1 MKIDHSE
8 NWGKMLEDTEEVVL
22 REKHIVS
29 FEANITDEKLRQ
41 IYWQANGTHLSDD
54 DNLEDLDRI
63 SSLLGLNRSHS
74 VGVPQ
79 MHFIPY
85 REEDVL
91 KDLQQHSF
99 IHSNLA
105 KEARKSAPTE
115 EFHLKRPVTIGN
127 VFKRD
132 SFLRQSW
139 NTILRRNKSQRK
151 KSLSTEDVHK
161 SEKKYHEEHSSNN
174 DGSSDGAPMSP
185 KAKKKG
191 HKRSSSTSSCMSNRS
206 TNSIGIRSAPT
217 TPMAPLQG
225 QADTNHSNYGQS
237 VVNLNSISRSPSHSS
252 TKSDSK
258 SVKQQLTQSGATG
271 TVANNRSVSPNNQ
284 LKGAGGGGSEK
295 EASTG
300 SGKDTRKEKKRK
312 ELSSSRQKKFHRH
325 FQQVSTDE
333 RVINYF
339 SCALVSDILL
349 QGHLYITDNYFA
361 FYSNVFGFVTKLLI
375 PIVSVVKIS
384 KEKTAKI
391 IPNAVGVATIDER
404 HVFGSFMS
412 REAAYR
418 LMVSVWRPLVPA
430 DDIPETPAIKAPDV
444 EVSEYSIEEDSSCSV
459 SGNESPTQIQESS
472 ANSDAAPRQRAP
484 ISVVD
489 GLPPDEMPALP
500 IVSTSP
506 KPVIFRHAP
515 PPPATATKKSLVTR
529 LRLKIPKNLHIIH
542 LGMVLALVLTIFSGF
557 LLYRILD
564 IQARANEFPTIDYK
578 WTGSKD
584 DKELYAEVLRWQKEL
599 QSKSLEEAQKMLN
612 SNLDQIVKVRE
623 SLETL
628 STLIHDKLDADP
640 AASNS
645 GAT

>member
-1 MKIDHSE
+1 
-8 NWGKMLEDTEEVVL
+8 MLEENEEETVVL
-22 REKHIVS
+22 REKHILT
-29 FEANITDEKLRQ
+29 FEANLAEEKLRQ
-41 IYWQANGTHLSDD
+41 IYWQDENVHLK
-54 DNLEDLDRI
+54 DLDRI
-63 SSLLGLNRSHS
+63 SSYLAFNRCHS
-74 VGVPQ
+74 VAVPQ
-79 MHFIPY
+79 THYIPY
-85 REEDVL
+85 RHDDVL
-91 KDLQQHSF
+91 QNLQQESF

-105 KEARKSAPTE
+105 KEVRKSMPE
-115 EFHLKRPVTIGN
+115 ECPHKKPVTIGS

-139 NTILRRNKSQRK
+139 NHFIKRNKSQRR
-151 KSLSTEDVHK
+151 KSMSSEDVARMKHRK
-161 SEKKYHEEHSSNN
+161 EKKIVDSSN
-174 DGSSDGAPMSP
+174 DASSDGAKSSP
-185 KAKKKG
+185 KAAKKG

-225 QADTNHSNYGQS
+225 QTDTNHSSYGQS

-258 SVKQQLTQSGATG
+258 SVRQQLAPALGG
-271 TVANNRSVSPNNQ
+271 TVANNLRSVSPNQQ
-284 LKGAGGGGSEK
+284 LKGASGGGSEK

-300 SGKDTRKEKKRK
+300 SGKDAGKEKKRK

-325 FQQVSTDE
+325 FQKVSADE
-333 RVINYF
+333 HVINYF

-375 PIVSVVKIS
+375 PIQSVTKIS

-391 IPNAVGVATIDER
+391 IPNAIGVATAEER

-418 LMVSVWRPLVPA
+418 LMESVWRPLAPA
-430 DDIPETPAIKAPDV
+430 DVVPETPEPKTLDV
-444 EVSEYSIEEDSSCSV
+444 EISECSIEEDSSCSV

-472 ANSDAAPRQRAP
+472 ANSDPAPRQRV
-484 ISVVD
+484 SVVD
-489 GLPPDEMPALP
+489 GLPPDEMPT
-500 IVSTSP
+500 IVSSSP

-515 PPPATATKKSLVTR
+515 PPPVAAKKSLLAR
-529 LRLKIPKNLHIIH
+529 LRLKLPKNVHIVH

-564 IQARANEFPTIDYK
+564 IQARANEFPTLDYK
-578 WTGSKD
+578 WTGTKD
-584 DKELYAEVLRWQKEL
+584 DAELYAEVLKWQKEL

-628 STLIHDKLDADP
+628 STLIHDKLDTDP
-640 AASNS
+640 ATSNS

>member
-1 MKIDHSE
+1 
-8 NWGKMLEDTEEVVL
+8 MLCFVQG
-22 REKHIVS
+22 
-29 FEANITDEKLRQ
+29 IT
-41 IYWQANGTHLSDD
+41 G
-54 DNLEDLDRI
+54 
-63 SSLLGLNRSHS
+63 
-74 VGVPQ
+74 
-79 MHFIPY
+79 
-85 REEDVL
+85 
-91 KDLQQHSF
+91 
-99 IHSNLA
+99 
-105 KEARKSAPTE
+105 
-115 EFHLKRPVTIGN
+115 
-127 VFKRD
+127 
-132 SFLRQSW
+132 
-139 NTILRRNKSQRK
+139 
-151 KSLSTEDVHK
+151 
-161 SEKKYHEEHSSNN
+161 SSNN
-174 DGSSDGAPMSP
+174 AEKTRSGSIAEGGRDVP
-185 KAKKKG
+185 KVASKCNKLLRK
-191 HKRSSSTSSCMSNRS
+191 SRS

-225 QADTNHSNYGQS
+225 QTDTTNHSNYGQS

-258 SVKQQLTQSGATG
+258 SVRQQLTPLVVTGG
-271 TVANNRSVSPNNQ
+271 TVANNLRSVSPQ
-284 LKGAGGGGSEK
+284 QQASSKGGAGSEK
-295 EASTG
+295 ESSATAG
-300 SGKDTRKEKKRK
+300 SGKDAGSGGGKEKKRK

-418 LMVSVWRPLVPA
+418 LMVSVWRPLAEVET
-430 DDIPETPAIKAPDV
+430 PETPSAIKAPDV
-444 EVSEYSIEEDSSCSV
+444 EISECSIEEDSSCSV

-472 ANSDAAPRQRAP
+472 ANSDPMPRQR

-489 GLPPDEMPALP
+489 GLPPSELVMPA
-500 IVSTSP
+500 IVSASP

-515 PPPATATKKSLVTR
+515 PPPNLAPAAAKKASLAAR
-529 LRLKIPKNLHIIH
+529 LRLKLPKNLHIVHI
-542 LGMVLALVLTIFSGF
+542 GMVLALVLTIFSGF

-564 IQARANEFPTIDYK
+564 IQARANEFPTLDYK
-578 WTGSKD
+578 WTGTKD
-584 DKELYAEVLRWQKEL
+584 DAELYAEVLKWQKEL

-623 SLETL
+623 SLESL
-628 STLIHDKLDADP
+628 STLIHDKLDAE

-645 GAT
+645 GAA

>member
-1 MKIDHSE
+1 RRIKRWSTCQPQ
-8 NWGKMLEDTEEVVL
+8 NYQKGSQEEQFQFQL
-22 REKHIVS
+22 YEQSINKQHWHPFS
-29 FEANITDEKLRQ
+29 SNDP
-41 IYWQANGTHLSDD
+41 NGT
-54 DNLEDLDRI
+54 
-63 SSLLGLNRSHS
+63 
-74 VGVPQ
+74 
-79 MHFIPY
+79 
-85 REEDVL
+85 
-91 KDLQQHSF
+91 
-99 IHSNLA
+99 
-105 KEARKSAPTE
+105 T
-115 EFHLKRPVTIGN
+115 
-127 VFKRD
+127 
-132 SFLRQSW
+132 
-139 NTILRRNKSQRK
+139 
-151 KSLSTEDVHK
+151 
-161 SEKKYHEEHSSNN
+161 
-174 DGSSDGAPMSP
+174 
-185 KAKKKG
+185 
-191 HKRSSSTSSCMSNRS
+191 
-206 TNSIGIRSAPT
+206 
-217 TPMAPLQG
+217 QG
-225 QADTNHSNYGQS
+225 QTDTNHSTYGQS

-258 SVKQQLTQSGATG
+258 SVRQQLTPSGAG
-271 TVANNRSVSPNNQ
+271 TVANNLRSVSPNQQ

-295 EASTG
+295 ETSTG
-300 SGKDTRKEKKRK
+300 SGKDAGKEKKRK

-333 RVINYF
+333 HVINYF

-391 IPNAVGVATIDER
+391 IPNAVGVATSDER

-430 DDIPETPAIKAPDV
+430 EEAPETPATKAPDA
-444 EVSEYSIEEDSSCSV
+444 EMFECSMEEDSSCSV

-472 ANSDAAPRQRAP
+472 ANSDPAPRQRP
-484 ISVVD
+484 GVSVVD
-489 GLPPDEMPALP
+489 GLPPDEMPSL
-500 IVSTSP
+500 VSSNP

-515 PPPATATKKSLVTR
+515 PPPTLAATTMAKKSFLTR
-529 LRLKIPKNLHIIH
+529 LRPKLPKNLHIVH
-542 LGMVLALVLTIFSGF
+542 LGMVLAVILTIFSGF

-564 IQARANEFPTIDYK
+564 IQARANEFPTLDYK
-578 WTGSKD
+578 WSGTKD
-584 DKELYAEVLRWQKEL
+584 DAELYAEVLKWQKEL

-628 STLIHDKLDADP
+628 STLIHDKLETDP
-640 AASNS
+640 ATTGNS

>member
-1 MKIDHSE
+1 MTRKQLAV
-8 NWGKMLEDTEEVVL
+8 MLCFVQGIAGSSNG
-22 REKHIVS
+22 EKTRNGSIEGGRDMPKATS
-29 FEANITDEKLRQ
+29 KCNKL
-41 IYWQANGTHLSDD
+41 L
-54 DNLEDLDRI
+54 
-63 SSLLGLNRSHS
+63 
-74 VGVPQ
+74 
-79 MHFIPY
+79 
-85 REEDVL
+85 
-91 KDLQQHSF
+91 
-99 IHSNLA
+99 
-105 KEARKSAPTE
+105 RKS
-115 EFHLKRPVTIGN
+115 
-127 VFKRD
+127 
-132 SFLRQSW
+132 
-139 NTILRRNKSQRK
+139 
-151 KSLSTEDVHK
+151 
-161 SEKKYHEEHSSNN
+161 
-174 DGSSDGAPMSP
+174 
-185 KAKKKG
+185 
-191 HKRSSSTSSCMSNRS
+191 RS

-225 QADTNHSNYGQS
+225 QTDTNHSNYGQS

-258 SVKQQLTQSGATG
+258 SVRQQLAPSVTG
-271 TVANNRSVSPNNQ
+271 TVANNLRSVSPNQQ

-300 SGKDTRKEKKRK
+300 SGKDAGKEKKRK

-325 FQQVSTDE
+325 FQQVSTE
-333 RVINYF
+333 EHVINYF

-430 DDIPETPAIKAPDV
+430 EEAPETPATKAPDV
-444 EVSEYSIEEDSSCSV
+444 EISECSIEEDSSCSV

-472 ANSDAAPRQRAP
+472 ANSDPAPRQRV
-484 ISVVD
+484 SVVD
-489 GLPPDEMPALP
+489 GFPPDEMPP
-500 IVSTSP
+500 IVSSSP

-515 PPPATATKKSLVTR
+515 PPPVAAVTKKSLAAR
-529 LRLKIPKNLHIIH
+529 LRLKLPKNLHIVH
-542 LGMVLALVLTIFSGF
+542 LGMVLAVILTIFSGF

-564 IQARANEFPTIDYK
+564 IQARTNEFPTLDYK

-584 DKELYAEVLRWQKEL
+584 DAELYAEVLKWQKEL

-628 STLIHDKLDADP
+628 STLIHDKLDTDP
-640 AASNS
+640 ATSSNS

>member
-1 MKIDHSE
+1 MGESE
-8 NWGKMLEDTEEVVL
+8 QWTGFLAVPDNCRLQRSK
-22 REKHIVS
+22 
-29 FEANITDEKLRQ
+29 
-41 IYWQANGTHLSDD
+41 SD
-54 DNLEDLDRI
+54 
-63 SSLLGLNRSHS
+63 SH
-74 VGVPQ
+74 
-79 MHFIPY
+79 
-85 REEDVL
+85 
-91 KDLQQHSF
+91 
-99 IHSNLA
+99 A
-105 KEARKSAPTE
+105 KEKRKEETKCHISRSQINVAIDDGEGCTASATRSLISQTIAVTSH
-115 EFHLKRPVTIGN
+115 HLGIQFRLPPHLGPVEAPP
-127 VFKRD
+127 
-132 SFLRQSW
+132 
-139 NTILRRNKSQRK
+139 
-151 KSLSTEDVHK
+151 EDAALD
-161 SEKKYHEEHSSNN
+161 YI
-174 DGSSDGAPMSP
+174 P
-185 KAKKKG
+185 
-191 HKRSSSTSSCMSNRS
+191 S

-258 SVKQQLTQSGATG
+258 SVRQQLTPSGATG
-271 TVANNRSVSPNNQ
+271 TVANNRSVSPNQQ

-300 SGKDTRKEKKRK
+300 SGGKDAGKEKKRK

-325 FQQVSTDE
+325 FQQVSAEE

-430 DDIPETPAIKAPDV
+430 EEAPETPATKAPDV

-472 ANSDAAPRQRAP
+472 ANSDPTPRQWVAP

-489 GLPPDEMPALP
+489 GLPPDEMVLP
-500 IVSTSP
+500 VIVSTSP
-506 KPVIFRHAP
+506 KPVIFRQAP
-515 PPPATATKKSLVTR
+515 PPPAMAAKKSLAAR
-529 LRLKIPKNLHIIH
+529 LRVKVPKNLHIVH
-542 LGMVLALVLTIFSGF
+542 LGMVLAVVLTIFSGF

-564 IQARANEFPTIDYK
+564 IQARANEFPTHDYK

-628 STLIHDKLDADP
+628 STLIHDKLDTDP

-645 GAT
+645 GPT